1 MAQDFGTRV
10 SPRDPKSCVET
21 IIIMPREEIFNNLK
35 EILKLI
41 KPSMDL
47 SKVEE
52 ESQLVRDVGLD
63 SLTILLLS
71 LAIENKYG
79 FKFEGTPKFTTV
91 GEVMDYIVANTTR

>member
-1 MAQDFGTRV
+1 MQRED
-10 SPRDPKSCVET
+10 
-21 IIIMPREEIFNNLK
+21 ILEEIK

-47 SKVEE
+47 SKVTE

-71 LAIENKYG
+71 LAIENKFG
-79 FKFEGTPKFTTV
+79 FKFDGNPKFTTV
-91 GEVMDYIVANTTR
+91 GDVLDYIGANSTC